1 MVKTGGLLIV
11 QLLHSINMKLIYNT
25 SLSPL
30 FPPTHFAVC
39 DSGSC
44 TGFEEDKSEDDGP
57 DTAPKR
63 RFRGGELEGVVD
75 GDSDAGT
82 IFDDA
87 GR

>member
-1 MVKTGGLLIV
+1 M
-11 QLLHSINMKLIYNT
+11 
-25 SLSPL
+25 
-30 FPPTHFAVC
+30 C

-44 TGFEEDKSEDDGP
+44 TGFEEDKSEDDGPRP

-82 IFDDA
+82 VF
-87 GR
+87 R

>member
-1 MVKTGGLLIV
+1 M
-11 QLLHSINMKLIYNT
+11 
-25 SLSPL
+25 
-30 FPPTHFAVC
+30 C
-39 DSGSC
+39 DSGSY

-82 IFDDA
+82 VF
-87 GR
+87 R

>member
-1 MVKTGGLLIV
+1 LTIALLIA
-11 QLLHSINMKLIYNT
+11 
-25 SLSPL
+25 L
-30 FPPTHFAVC
+30 FPLPPTLFAVC
-39 DSGSC
+39 DSGSY

-82 IFDDA
+82 VF
-87 GR
+87 R